1 MLGTAF
7 QIEVL
12 TKLSLVGQ
20 IYLVGGAVRDAL
32 LKVDCRD
39 MDAVTDLYLEQIE
52 TALAAFGYHPHRIG
66 TKFPTITVFHNK
78 ERLDIT
84 SFSGN
89 LREDALRRDF
99 TINAIYY
106 NVRTE
111 EVEDPLAG
119 IQDLASG
126 LIRACGE
133 ARERFREDPVR
144 VLRMVRLA
152 TKLRFRIEFLTWQEA
167 VAALPAVAQTASE
180 RITDEFAKI
189 LLADDVT
196 GGINLLDELGFF
208 QLFLPELA
216 RLKGLDQNH
225 YHTKDVWD
233 HTLQVVSDTP
243 PRLLIRLAALFHDL
257 GKWETASRECYAR
270 GWLKSS
276 NKSFRLGEFVIMGK
290 NLARFDNQ
298 YIEVKGARLDNKPW
312 VIQAKRV
319 QTAVPGLKEFEW
331 ITAGKRHFLGHERE
345 SGRLLRKILPRFRWS
360 MFLHT
365 PRRNAETELIF
376 LLEHHMSATITF
388 ANELKGDDLPV
399 SFQRRVRKFVWELGW
414 NGRDFF
420 PERIEELLILWQADF
435 LGGKVRE
442 PEDQARFELVS
453 SEISKTCTQIVRHL
467 EQLAWNNLYSFAEQQ
482 GLNGRELGL
491 FKESLRRELI
501 LDGRNF
507 DLDQK
512 YLASRYKIFARPAE
526 KNDPRN

>member
-7 QIEVL
+7 QKEVL
-12 TKLSLVGQ
+12 TKLSLAGQ

-39 MDAVTDLYLEQIE
+39 MDAVAALSLEQVE
-52 TALAAFGYHPHRIG
+52 AALVTFGYQFHRIG
-66 TKFPTITVFHNK
+66 VKFPTITVFHNK
-78 ERLDIT
+78 ARLDIT

-106 NVRTE
+106 NVRTD

-119 IQDLASG
+119 IQDLDSG

-133 ARERFREDPVR
+133 ARERFMEDPIR

-152 TKLRFRIEFLTWQEA
+152 TRYRFRIELLTWQEA
-167 VAALPAVAQTASE
+167 VAALPAVAQTAPE
-180 RITDEFAKI
+180 RITAEFAKI
-189 LLADDVT
+189 LLTDDVT
-196 GGINLLDELGFF
+196 CGIKLLDELGFF

-216 RLKGLDQNH
+216 RLKGLTQNH
-225 YHTKDVWD
+225 YHTKDVWE

-243 PRLLIRLAALFHDL
+243 PCLLIRLAALFHDL

-270 GWLKSS
+270 GWLEFS
-276 NKSFRLGEFVIMGK
+276 NQSFRLGEFVIVGK
-290 NLARFDNQ
+290 NLARFKNQ
-298 YIEVKGARLDNKPW
+298 YIEIKGARLDNKPW
-312 VIQAKRV
+312 VIQAKRI
-319 QTAVPGLKEFEW
+319 QTIVPGLKEFEW
-331 ITAGKRHFLGHERE
+331 IAAGKRHFLGHERE

-365 PRRNAETELIF
+365 PRRNAETELRL
-376 LLEHHMSATITF
+376 LLEHHMSATIIF
-388 ANELKGDDLPV
+388 ANELKGDDLPG

-435 LGGKVRE
+435 AGGKVRE
-442 PEDQARFELVS
+442 PGDQVRFELVR
-453 SEISKTCTQIVRHL
+453 SEISKTCSQIVRHL
-467 EQLAWNNLYSFAEQQ
+467 EQLDWSNLYSFAKQH
-482 GLNGRELGL
+482 GLSGQELGQ
-491 FKESLRRELI
+491 FKESLRRQLI
-501 LDGRNF
+501 LEGRDLN
-507 DLDQK
+507 LDQES
-512 YLASRYKIFARPAE
+512 LESRYRIFARFAG
-526 KNDPRN
+526 RN